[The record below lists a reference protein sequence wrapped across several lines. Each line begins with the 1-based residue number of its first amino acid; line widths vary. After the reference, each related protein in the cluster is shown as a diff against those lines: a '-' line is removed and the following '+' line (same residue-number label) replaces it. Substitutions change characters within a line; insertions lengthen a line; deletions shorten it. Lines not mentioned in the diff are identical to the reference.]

1 MFLYLS
7 LEVVST
13 FVLYLHYWPSLSSQD
28 GYILAKFFIALLL
41 TETKSRLYHQPLVGK
56 WARAPLPNRRP
67 GPSLLGE
74 APEKAV
80 EIGPRQSQ
88 PSWPNNIGQKENL
101 NLETNAGN
109 PEYLARSGSQSEW
122 RIRFILLARG
132 FSHIRSVLIDL
143 VTCLLMFVHYLTGL
157 TAFDFISDFEEWI
170 ECSYFNEE
178 IKARLK
184 GKPSIH
190 ERLSLEK
197 PVTKLSLHLCLT
209 FLLLQWVI
217 IELFTW
223 EQQTEK
229 DKEEF
234 GESPFPKLAWNANM
248 ASVSLV

>member
-13 FVLYLHYWPSLSSQD
+13 FVLCLHYWPSLFSQD
-28 GYILAKFFIALLL
+28 GYILAKFFIAVLL
-41 TETKSRLYHQPLVGK
+41 TETKSRLYHQPLVGNEP
-56 WARAPLPNRRP
+56 ALLSRTDGPGRLFSGRP
-67 GPSLLGE
+67 E
-74 APEKAV
+74 RAV
-80 EIGPRQSQ
+80 EIGSRQSQ
-88 PSWPNNIGQKENL
+88 PSWPNRIGQKENF
-101 NLETNAGN
+101 NSGTTAGN

-132 FSHIRSVLIDL
+132 FSHIRRVLIDL

-170 ECSYFNEE
+170 ECAYFNEE

-190 ERLSLEK
+190 KRVSLGK

-209 FLLLQWVI
+209 FLLFQWVI

-229 DKEEF
+229 DKEE
-234 GESPFPKLAWNANM
+234 ESQFLF
-248 ASVSLV
+248 

>member
-1 MFLYLS
+1 M
-7 LEVVST
+7 
-13 FVLYLHYWPSLSSQD
+13 
-28 GYILAKFFIALLL
+28 
-41 TETKSRLYHQPLVGK
+41 
-56 WARAPLPNRRP
+56 
-67 GPSLLGE
+67 
-74 APEKAV
+74 
-80 EIGPRQSQ
+80 
-88 PSWPNNIGQKENL
+88 
-101 NLETNAGN
+101 
-109 PEYLARSGSQSEW
+109 
-122 RIRFILLARG
+122 LARG

-170 ECSYFNEE
+170 ECGYFNEE

>member
-1 MFLYLS
+1 
-7 LEVVST
+7 
-13 FVLYLHYWPSLSSQD
+13 
-28 GYILAKFFIALLL
+28 
-41 TETKSRLYHQPLVGK
+41 
-56 WARAPLPNRRP
+56 
-67 GPSLLGE
+67 
-74 APEKAV
+74 
-80 EIGPRQSQ
+80 
-88 PSWPNNIGQKENL
+88 
-101 NLETNAGN
+101 
-109 PEYLARSGSQSEW
+109 
-122 RIRFILLARG
+122 
-132 FSHIRSVLIDL
+132 
-143 VTCLLMFVHYLTGL
+143 MFVHYLTGL

-170 ECSYFNEE
+170 ECGYFNEE

-190 ERLSLEK
+190 KRVSLGK

>member
-7 LEVVST
+7 LEVVNT
-13 FVLYLHYWPSLSSQD
+13 FVLCLHYWPSLFGQD
-28 GYILAKFFIALLL
+28 GYILAKFFVALLL

-56 WARAPLPNRRP
+56 WARAPPRNRRS
-67 GPSLLGE
+67 GLSLLG
-74 APEKAV
+74 
-80 EIGPRQSQ
+80 G
-88 PSWPNNIGQKENL
+88 WPNKIGQKENF
-101 NLETNAGN
+101 NLGTNAGN
-109 PEYLARSGSQSEW
+109 LEYLARSGSQSEW
-122 RIRFILLARG
+122 RIRLILLARG
-132 FSHIRSVLIDL
+132 FSHIRRVLIDL
-143 VTCLLMFVHYLTGL
+143 VTCLLTFVHYLTGL

-170 ECSYFNEE
+170 ECGYFNEE

-190 ERLSLEK
+190 KRVSLDK
-197 PVTKLSLHLCLT
+197 PVTKLSLHLSLT

-234 GESPFPKLAWNANM
+234 GESSFLFKGGMLSFLCPASMQISWN
-248 ASVSLV
+248 

>member
-13 FVLYLHYWPSLSSQD
+13 FVLCLHYWPSLFSQD
-28 GYILAKFFIALLL
+28 GYILAKFFIAVLL

-67 GPSLLGE
+67 E
-74 APEKAV
+74 RAV

-88 PSWPNNIGQKENL
+88 PSWPNRIGQKENF
-101 NLETNAGN
+101 NSGTTAGN

-132 FSHIRSVLIDL
+132 FSHIRRVLIDL

-170 ECSYFNEE
+170 ECGYFNEE